1 MFAINEIDALQLDQM
16 LAEAADEIK
25 LIDVRSPMEV
35 AQGAIPGAENIPLHL
50 LPMHIDRIPD
60 DKRVVFYC
68 RTGARSGQACAFL
81 SAQGKANT
89 VNLRGG
95 IIAWVQG
102 GRAVA

>member
-1 MFAINEIDALQLDQM
+1 MFSINEIDVTKLDQM
-16 LAEAADEIK
+16 LAEGNGEVK

-35 AQGAIPGAENIPLHL
+35 AQGAIPGSENIPLHL
-50 LPMHIDRIPD
+50 LPMHIDKIPQD
-60 DKRVVFYC
+60 QPVIIYC

-81 SAQGKANT
+81 SAQGVGNT
-89 VNLRGG
+89 YNLRGG